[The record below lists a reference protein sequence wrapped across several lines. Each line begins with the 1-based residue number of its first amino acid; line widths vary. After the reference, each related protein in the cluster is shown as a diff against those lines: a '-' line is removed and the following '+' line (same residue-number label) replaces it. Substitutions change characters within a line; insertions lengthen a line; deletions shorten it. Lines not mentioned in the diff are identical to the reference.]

1 MSPHSSDSDMPA
13 NIVAGSKD
21 MECATSHA
29 DNIDTAIDPVKEK
42 KMMRKFDVC
51 LSAHGSP

>member
-1 MSPHSSDSDMPA
+1 MPA